1 MEAIIL
7 TGLQA
12 SGKSTFFKEKF
23 SDSHVRI
30 NLDMLRTRNRE
41 QILLSACINAKQ
53 SFVVDNTNPTS
64 EDRVRYISAAKDAG
78 FRVVGYYFAS
88 TIEECKTR
96 NSQREEGKSVPT
108 KGLLATYAK
117 LEIPELSEGFDELNY
132 VSINSDH
139 SFEVSEWTD
148 EV

>member
-7 TGLQA
+7 TGLQG

-41 QILLSACINAKQ
+41 QILLSACIDAKQ
-53 SFVVDNTNPTS
+53 PFVVDNTNPTS
-64 EDRVRYISAAKDAG
+64 EDRVRYIAAAKDAG

-88 TIEECKTR
+88 KIEECKTR
-96 NSQREEGKSVPT
+96 NSLRDKDSIIPT
-108 KGLLATYAK
+108 QGLLATYAK
-117 LEIPELSEGFDELNY
+117 LEIPELSEGF
-132 VSINSDH
+132 
-139 SFEVSEWTD
+139 
-148 EV
+148 

>member
-1 MEAIIL
+1 MEAVIFI
-7 TGLQA
+7 GLQG

-41 QILLSACINAKQ
+41 QILLSACIEAKQ
-53 SFVVDNTNPTS
+53 PFVVDNTNPTV
-64 EDRVRYISAAKDAG
+64 EDRVRYVSAARDGG

-88 TIEECKTR
+88 KIEECKAR
-96 NSQREEGKSVPT
+96 NSQRGEDKAVPT
-108 KGLLATYAK
+108 KGLLGTYAK
-117 LEIPELSEGFDELNY
+117 LEIPKLSEGFDELHY
-132 VSINSDH
+132 VSINSDNN
-139 SFEVSEWTD
+139 FEVSKWSD

>member
-1 MEAIIL
+1 MQAIIF
-7 TGLQA
+7 TGLQG
-12 SGKSTFFKEKF
+12 SGKSTFFKERF

-41 QILLSACINAKQ
+41 QILLSACIEAKQ
-53 SFVVDNTNPTS
+53 PFVVDNTNPTA
-64 EDRVRYISAAKDAG
+64 EDRVRYISVARDAG

-88 TIEECKTR
+88 KIEECKTR
-96 NSQREEGKSVPT
+96 NSQREEDKTVPT

-117 LEIPELSEGFDELNY
+117 LEIPKLTEGFDKLYY
-132 VSINSDH
+132 VSIDRDDN
-139 SFEVSEWTD
+139 FEVSEWSD